1 MALLELESLIS
12 FNAMYAGTG
21 PGLTEFYSLLMKKVS
36 FKLMDLSYWISV
48 SVPRDLT
55 SLSLLGSLQ
64 RIFSSFVYTEKTS
77 NGETEVQQV
86 SNKSFLCRACVCV
99 RACLPGHAC
108 LCAPWTVPVMCRVEP
123 SSAEHMHQPSEEK
136 GAVLKFC
143 GCCLIGFEVLCL
155 FFHLS
160 VLPLSFPP
168 LSLSSHLPLLTMWA
182 HSFQSDRIIK
192 KENLEG
198 KMNRAHLR
206 NEWFV

>member
-1 MALLELESLIS
+1 MQEQVLVWLD
-12 FNAMYAGTG
+12 F
-21 PGLTEFYSLLMKKVS
+21 EFYSLLMKKVS

-48 SVPRDLT
+48 SVSRDLT
-55 SLSLLGSLQ
+55 SLSLLGSFSLQ

-86 SNKSFLCRACVCV
+86 SNKSFLCRARVCERVPSWPCV
-99 RACLPGHAC
+99 AC

-160 VLPLSFPP
+160 VLPLSFSP

-192 KENLEG
+192 KESLEG